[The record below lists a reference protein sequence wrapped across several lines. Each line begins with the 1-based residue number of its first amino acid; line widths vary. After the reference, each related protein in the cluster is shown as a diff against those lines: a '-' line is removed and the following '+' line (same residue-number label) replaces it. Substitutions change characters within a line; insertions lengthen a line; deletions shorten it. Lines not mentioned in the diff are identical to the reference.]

1 MRNVPPLFAGRLGIK
16 LTTST
21 FSFWELSTAG
31 RIASNFRISFWSLKF
46 SWVWSFMAGRRRE
59 MLARLVPPTDWDVGV
74 NCQRLS
80 TLSET
85 PSYCGIFPAKHRW
98 YLSLPKFYFTLNNLV
113 LSGILSVN
121 QVVKPRRRR
130 SLRSLLYQFISSA
143 EWSKE
148 WRSNDGIM
156 EYVDGDWLLIYIIF
170 YYSKMMR

>member
-98 YLSLPKFYFTLNNLV
+98 YLSLPKFYFTRNNLV

-148 WRSNDGIM
+148 WRSNDGIRWWRLV
-156 EYVDGDWLLIYIIF
+156 VDLHYFLLF
-170 YYSKMMR
+170 